1 MILMA
6 SNGHLDRESEK
17 NQSKYIMDALLDTD
31 TAADAQ
37 KFGDEGDFV
46 GGLHLDTQF
55 T

>member
-6 SNGHLDRESEK
+6 SNGHLDRESGKGHNK
-17 NQSKYIMDALLDTD
+17 NITDALLDTD

-37 KFGDEGDFV
+37 KFGDEGNFV
-46 GGLHLDTQF
+46 GRLHLNTQF